1 MKRVFKQ
8 FAFNL
13 PTRIEFGTGLLA
25 STGKLAREFS
35 DKSKAFVVTD
45 SGVKKAGLAG
55 AVINSLT
62 EEGFKYLLFDRVKPN
77 PRDVDCEAGGE
88 EAASFGAEFI
98 VAVGGG
104 SVLDSAKAIALLHR
118 HGGPLQAYEG
128 KGKVIRPIIPIVAVP
143 TTAGTG
149 SEVTRSAVITDT
161 KRNFKMTVKDILL
174 APKLAVVDPETTYSL
189 PADLSAST
197 GMDALVHAVEAYTC
211 REANPFSDMLALA
224 AIENIYPYLEAVV
237 KGNNR
242 KARDSMM
249 FGSLLAG
256 LAFSHADVGAVH
268 CMAETVGG
276 FYDIPHGVANSMFLP
291 DVTAFNVSA
300 DPQRHA
306 RIAGACGLPVSGMA
320 DREAAELLI
329 TELTNMAAKIG
340 IPRFAEFEEIDPS
353 DFPRLAKMSL
363 ANGSTPSNSRTI
375 SESEYLELFVTAYN
389 S

>member
-1 MKRVFKQ
+1 MVKS

-25 STGKLAREFS
+25 STGELARELK
-35 DKSKAFVVTD
+35 DKSRVFVITDPGVEKTGLTGIVTG
-45 SGVKKAGLAG
+45 SLAK
-55 AVINSLT
+55 
-62 EEGFKYLLFDRVKPN
+62 EGFDCHLFDRVKPN

-88 EAASFGAEFI
+88 EAADFGAELI
-98 VAVGGG
+98 VAIGGG
-104 SVLDSAKAIALLHR
+104 SVLDSAKAIALLHS

-128 KGKVIRPIIPIVAVP
+128 KGKITRPIIPIVAVP

-189 PADLSAST
+189 PANLTAST
-197 GMDALVHAVEAYTC
+197 GMDALVHAIEAYTC
-211 REANPFSDMLALA
+211 RQANPISDMLALA
-224 AIENIYPYLEAVV
+224 AIENIYPFLEVAV
-237 KGNNR
+237 KENNR
-242 KARDSMM
+242 KARDFMM

-276 FYDIPHGVANSMFLP
+276 FYDIPHGMANSMFLP
-291 DVTAFNVSA
+291 VVTAFNASA

-306 RIAGACGLPVSGMA
+306 RIAEVCGLAAAGMA
-320 DREAAELLI
+320 DREAAELLV
-329 TELTNMAAKIG
+329 TELAIMAAKIG
-340 IPRFAEFEEIDPS
+340 IPRLAELEEVDPA

-363 ANGSTPSNSRTI
+363 ANGSTPSNCRTI
-375 SESEYLELFVTAYN
+375 SESEYLELFVTAYK

>member
-1 MKRVFKQ
+1 MLKS

-25 STGKLAREFS
+25 STGKLARGLKG
-35 DKSKAFVVTD
+35 KSRVFVITD
-45 SGVKKAGLAG
+45 PGVKKTGLTG
-55 AVINSLT
+55 IVIDSLANK
-62 EEGFKYLLFDRVKPN
+62 GFECHLFDRVKPN

-161 KRNFKMTVKDILL
+161 KRNFKMTVNDILL

-224 AIENIYPYLEAVV
+224 AIENIYPSLEAAVRE
-237 KGNNR
+237 NNR
-242 KARDSMM
+242 QARDSMM

-291 DVTAFNVSA
+291 VVTAFNASA

-306 RIAGACGLPVSGMA
+306 RIAEVCGLAVTGMA
-320 DREAAELLI
+320 DHEAAELLI
-329 TELTNMAAKIG
+329 TELANMAAKIG
-340 IPRFAEFEEIDPS
+340 IPRFAELEEVDPA
-353 DFPRLAKMSL
+353 DFPPLARMAL
-363 ANGSTPSNSRTI
+363 VNGSTPSNCRTI
-375 SESEYLELFVTAYN
+375 SESEYLELFVTTYN